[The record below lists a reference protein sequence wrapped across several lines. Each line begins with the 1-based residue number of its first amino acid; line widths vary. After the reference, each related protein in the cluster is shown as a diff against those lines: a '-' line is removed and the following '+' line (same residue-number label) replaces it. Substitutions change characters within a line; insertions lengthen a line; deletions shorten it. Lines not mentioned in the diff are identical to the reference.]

1 MTLSQELRA
10 VQIHS
15 MVQKVSKTKKEKPFS
30 FDKSKVASDQRLF
43 LMQLEDFSQE
53 NFEEV
58 TKQFDKVFSQ
68 NLERDPEFKIST
80 FVMSMN
86 KLGYLPLS
94 KMIPAQYLLNRES
107 GLNSLYEMT
116 MKLGIKSIQLME
128 ILI

>member
-1 MTLSQELRA
+1 
-10 VQIHS
+10 
-15 MVQKVSKTKKEKPFS
+15 
-30 FDKSKVASDQRLF
+30 
-43 LMQLEDFSQE
+43 MQVEDFSQE

-107 GLNSLYEMT
+107 GLFGLNSLYDMT

-128 ILI
+128 ILIQAQRDKPHITSGSLKIPLFYDNQE